1 MRRSPLPFTTFSARQ
16 SPSVRRATLVP
27 IIRRGSKVD
36 NVVHALRHLVLVNQD
51 RETPCWLDRR
61 KGQPPRDLVACRNG
75 ILNLKT
81 RELLPHDPQFF
92 TMNCMPL
99 KYNPDALWSKR
110 WLKFL
115 EELWP
120 TTAQD
125 DKTRKANKMAQECL
139 REIVGYGLTADTS
152 QQKIFLIVGPKR
164 GGKGTIVWV
173 LRQLLGLGKCRGPDA
188 KKHDRRVRTLAPDR
202 QETGG
207 HHRRAPRTQYRR
219 PRRSRAVVVDL
230 RRRSAIHQSQES
242 IFLEWI
248 AGGTLPDHHQRVAC
262 HCRRVRHLVIALRPA
277 APDRVLSMGE
287 RTSTS
292 KAG

>member
-1 MRRSPLPFTTFSARQ
+1 MRSY
-16 SPSVRRATLVP
+16 
-27 IIRRGSKVD
+27 RGAFYRWTGTHWREYADEKIAAALYDFLGQAIAVGKKGDVGPYNPTRSKVD

-125 DKTRKANKMAQECL
+125 DKTRKANEVAQECL
-139 REIVGYGLTADTS
+139 HEIVGYASNGRYQPAKDLSHCRSEA
-152 QQKIFLIVGPKR
+152 R
-164 GGKGTIVWV
+164 
-173 LRQLLGLGKCRGPDA
+173 RQ
-188 KKHDRRVRTLAPDR
+188 
-202 QETGG
+202 G
-207 HHRRAPRTQYRR
+207 HHRLGAAAVAWSRKMSW
-219 PRRSRAVVVDL
+219 PRR
-230 RRRSAIHQSQES
+230 
-242 IFLEWI
+242 
-248 AGGTLPDHHQRVAC
+248 
-262 HCRRVRHLVIALRPA
+262 
-277 APDRVLSMGE
+277 
-287 RTSTS
+287 
-292 KAG
+292 